1 MRSSRLTL
9 VRAFL
14 FAALVGV
21 PLGGTAPFPWSEPL
35 HAQISTA
42 EHAERR
48 AALATEIGDGI
59 LLAMGSAQPPED
71 YINFYQNSPFRYLT
85 GFVEPNAALVALV
98 ASGRITSETL
108 FVNPRDP
115 AQETWEGYR
124 VGPDGVDAVAGMPGR
139 SVEDLPAVMDSLL
152 ANGWSAVYVAGTYT
166 PSTDVANDVTQRV
179 NALLAESGGAEIRTL
194 DNELEVLRGVKS
206 ADEIELLRRAIDITS
221 QAQRELAGLVGPGV
235 NEFEGQAIIEHTFR
249 RYGSERPAFATIVGS
264 GPNSTVL
271 HYNAN
276 DRFMEDGDVVVADIG
291 ASYGGY
297 AADVTRTLPVNGRF
311 TDAQRE
317 IYQLVRDAQTA
328 AEEIARPGASVFDMS
343 REAAT
348 VLAVGLA
355 ELGLIESPGATFDA
369 GGGQEYPQYFLYYM
383 HALSHGIGLDV
394 HDPWPQ
400 VMEPGVAFTIEPG
413 IYVRPNL
420 FSEVVPDTPRNR
432 QMRDALLPAFER
444 YVGIGVRIE
453 DDYLITETGLERL
466 SLAPREIDEIE
477 ALMAEPWS
485 GPDARRPEW
494 VEWYRAFP

>member
-1 MRSSRLTL
+1 LRSSCCTPFT
-9 VRAFL
+9 AFFL
-14 FAALVGV
+14 ATFVGT
-21 PLGGTAPFPWSEPL
+21 PLGWAQGLE
-35 HAQISTA
+35 AQISSA

-48 AALATEIGDGI
+48 AALAAQVGDGI

-85 GFVEPNAALVALV
+85 GFVEPNAALVSLV
-98 ASGRITSETL
+98 TDGRITAETL

-124 VGPDGVDAVAGMPGR
+124 VGPEGVAAVTGIAGR
-139 SVEDLPAVMDSLL
+139 SVEDLASVLDSLL
-152 ANGWSAVYVAGTYT
+152 ANGWGEVNVAGTYD
-166 PSTDVANDVTQRV
+166 PSLPVLNDVTQRV
-179 NALLAESGGAEIRTL
+179 NGVLAENAGADVRTV
-194 DNELEVLRGVKS
+194 DAELEALRGVKS
-206 ADEIELLRRAIDITS
+206 EAEIALLRKAIDITS
-221 QAQRELAGLVGPGV
+221 QAHRELARLVEPGV
-235 NEFEGQAIIEHTFR
+235 NEFEGHAVIEYTFR
-249 RYGSERPAFATIVGS
+249 LYGSERPAFATIVGS

-276 DRFMEDGDVVVADIG
+276 DRFMEAGDVVVADIG

-297 AADVTRTLPVNGRF
+297 AADVTRTLPVAGHF
-311 TDAQRE
+311 TEAQRE
-317 IYQLVRDAQTA
+317 LYQLVRDAQTA
-328 AEEIARPGASVFDMS
+328 AEEIARPGASVGDMA

-355 ELGLIESPGATFDA
+355 ELGLIESPGATYDA
-369 GGGQEYPQYFLYYM
+369 GGGEEYPQYFLYYM

-394 HDPWPQ
+394 HDPWPR

-420 FSEVVPDTPRNR
+420 FTEVVPDTPRNR
-432 QMRDALLPAFER
+432 QMQDALLPAFER

-453 DDYLITETGLERL
+453 DDYLITETGIERL
-466 SLAPREIDEIE
+466 SLAPREIDELE

-485 GPDARRPEW
+485 SPDARRPEW

>member
-1 MRSSRLTL
+1 MKPSPCTL

-14 FAALVGV
+14 LAALVGAALGRAQ
-21 PLGGTAPFPWSEPL
+21 PLD
-35 HAQISTA
+35 AQIPAA
-42 EHAERR
+42 EYANRR
-48 AALATEIGDGI
+48 AALAAEIGEGI

-71 YINFYQNSPFRYLT
+71 YVNFYQNSPFRYLT

-98 ASGRITSETL
+98 SGRRITSETL

-124 VGPDGVDAVAGMPGR
+124 VGPEGAAAVTGIAGR
-139 SVEDLPAVMDSLL
+139 SVDDLPVVMDSLL
-152 ANGWSAVYVAGTYT
+152 ANGWSQVHVAGTYDG
-166 PSTDVANDVTQRV
+166 SADVRNDVTQRV
-179 NALLAESGGAEIRTL
+179 DALVQDRSGVEIL
-194 DNELEVLRGVKS
+194 SAQPQLEALRGVKS
-206 ADEIELLRRAIDITS
+206 DAEIALLRKAIDITS
-221 QAQRELAGLVGPGV
+221 QAQRELAGLVEPGV
-235 NEFEGQAIIEHTFR
+235 NEFEGHSAVEYTFR
-249 RYGSERPAFATIVGS
+249 RYGAERPAFATIVGS

-276 DRFMEDGDVVVADIG
+276 DRFMEEGDVVVADIG

-297 AADVTRTLPVNGRF
+297 AADVTRTLPVSGRF
-311 TDAQRE
+311 TEAQRE

-328 AEEIARPGASVFDMS
+328 AEEIARPGTSAGDMA

-348 VLAVGLA
+348 VLAVGLT

-394 HDPWPQ
+394 HDPWPR

-420 FSEVVPDTPRNR
+420 FTEVVPDTPRNR
-432 QMRDALLPAFER
+432 QMREALLPAFER

-453 DDYLITETGLERL
+453 DDYLITETGVERL
-466 SLAPREIDEIE
+466 SLSPREIDELE
-477 ALMAEPWS
+477 ALMAEPWT
-485 GPDARRPEW
+485 GPDPRDSDW